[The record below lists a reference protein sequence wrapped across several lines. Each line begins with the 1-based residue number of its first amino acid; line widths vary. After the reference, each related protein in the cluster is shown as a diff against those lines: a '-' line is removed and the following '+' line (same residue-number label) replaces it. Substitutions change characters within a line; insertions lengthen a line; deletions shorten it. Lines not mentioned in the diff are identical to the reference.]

1 MAVEYSL
8 LKIQFTKWRNLATKS
23 ITGTS
28 NFTRDNFPNQKKVG
42 SEKSLMSL
50 QVCWW
55 YQSRVNSYANKFTV
69 EVILWHSRERNN
81 SSSQLFVFIARALT
95 LELTI
100 LAAPTFT
107 IDWWYAPTKKRKK
120 ESEHER
126 RKQKTKKRASQLIAN
141 GNSRRNVWLA
151 TKIYLCEAISAAE
164 LTCRVQTGPRRG
176 LFWEWGPSLR

>member
-1 MAVEYSL
+1 MAIKYSF
-8 LKIQFTKWRNLATKS
+8 LKILFAKWRNFATKL

-28 NFTRDNFPNQKKVG
+28 NFSSYDFPNQKKVG

-50 QVCWW
+50 QVTCW
-55 YQSRVNSYANKFTV
+55 YESRVNSYANKWTV
-69 EVILWHSRERNN
+69 EVILWHSREREFFC
-81 SSSQLFVFIARALT
+81 SSQLFVFITRALT
-95 LELTI
+95 LELMI

-107 IDWWYAPTKKRKK
+107 IHCWYAPTKERKK

-151 TKIYLCEAISAAE
+151 TKIYLCDAISAPEAY
-164 LTCRVQTGPRRG
+164 L
-176 LFWEWGPSLR
+176 